1 MRDIAQNQ
9 DNGSGI
15 QYSSRDLLEST
26 LTRSRD
32 FASIWQGGELGKRL
46 LLALIAV
53 AMLAGT
59 ITWLAG
65 RPDLSAASW
74 AAGTAVI
81 LASLLT
87 EIAISLGRKEFGL
100 DLIAALAMGGAL
112 ILGEYLTGTIVAL
125 MYTGGEAL
133 EDFAQRRA
141 RRELTA
147 LLNRVPRTAVRYTDR
162 QLQEVSIEELNPGDR
177 ILIRR
182 GEVVPV
188 DGSVVDGIAVL
199 DESALTGEA
208 MPIRRRSGEPVTSG
222 TTNAGDAF
230 EMVASSAA
238 SDSTY
243 AAIVRLVEAAKA
255 AKAPI
260 VRLAD
265 SYALGFLAVT
275 LLLAGGAWAIS
286 GEPVRALA
294 VLVIATPCPLIL
306 AVPVAII
313 AGVSRC
319 AGKGVLVKGGGALE
333 MLARIKT
340 VILDKTGTIT
350 DGRAHLIE
358 LKSRTDLDPLEVL
371 RLAASLDQG
380 SHHVIAR
387 ALVAAARERGLQL
400 VAPSGTRESAGS
412 GVSGNI
418 DGHEIA
424 VGGWDFISERI
435 DETAF
440 SRDIRTWI
448 RRDGVVSV
456 LAAIDGVLAGAFL
469 LADEVRPEVGSVLR
483 QLREAGVGR
492 IVLATGDRTELAES
506 LQSFLRLDKVAA
518 ELKPEDKTRIVEAE
532 RAAGPVMMVGD
543 GVNDAPA
550 LAAADVGVAMGARGA
565 AASSEA
571 ADVVILVDRLDRL
584 VSAIRIAHRS
594 RGIALQSVYMGMALS
609 AAGMVAAAFGYLTP
623 VQGALLQEAIDIFA
637 ILNALRAL
645 GDPMRGWRKTT
656 LLEHAELLKLEAE
669 HRALMDVVDEIRHTS
684 ARIQDLPED
693 EVRNQLAH
701 LDTLLRQRLLPHE
714 RQDDEEVYPRLR
726 RQAGAP
732 DALAGM
738 SRTHMEIQRQVHS
751 LTSLRQAF
759 GEHASS
765 PAQRYE
771 IQRLLHGLEAIT
783 RLHFAQE
790 LEIYRSLEHE

>member
-1 MRDIAQNQ
+1 MTKNRVFD
-9 DNGSGI
+9 G
-15 QYSSRDLLEST
+15 
-26 LTRSRD
+26 
-32 FASIWQGGELGKRL
+32 FWQGGDLGKRL
-46 LLALIAV
+46 LLALIAL
-53 AMLAGT
+53 ALLAGT
-59 ITWLAG
+59 VAWLAG
-65 RPDLSAASW
+65 QPDLSAASW
-74 AAGTAVI
+74 AAGTAII
-81 LASLLT
+81 LASLLI

-100 DLIAALAMGGAL
+100 DLIAALAMAGAL
-112 ILGEYLTGTIVAL
+112 FLGEYLTGSIVAL

-147 LLNRVPRTAVRYTDR
+147 LLNRVPRTAARYADG

-188 DGSVVDGIAVL
+188 DGIVMDGIAVL

-208 MPIRRRSGEPVTSG
+208 LPVRRRSGEPVTSG

-243 AAIVRLVEAAKA
+243 AAIVRLVAATKA

-265 SYALGFLAVT
+265 RYALVFLAVT
-275 LLLAGGAWAIS
+275 LLLAGGAWATS

-333 MLARIKT
+333 MLARMKT

-350 DGRAHLIE
+350 DGRARLIE
-358 LKSRTDLDPLEVL
+358 VKSRTDLDPLEVL

-387 ALVAAARERGLQL
+387 ALVAAARERGLEL
-400 VAPSGTRESAGS
+400 AAPSELREAAGS

-440 SRDIRTWI
+440 SRDIREWI

-456 LAAIDGVLAGAFL
+456 LAAMDGVLAGAFL
-469 LADEVRPEVGSVLR
+469 LADEVRPEVGHVLR
-483 QLREAGVGR
+483 QLREAGVER

-506 LQSFLRLDKVAA
+506 LQSFLGLDNVAA

-532 RAAGPVMMVGD
+532 RSAGPVMMVGD

-571 ADVVILVDRLDRL
+571 ADVVILMDRLDRL

-594 RGIALQSVYMGMALS
+594 RSIALQSVYVGMGLS
-609 AAGMVAAAFGYLTP
+609 MAGMFAAAFGYLTP
-623 VQGALLQEAIDIFA
+623 VQGALLQEAIDVVA

-645 GDPMRGWRKTT
+645 GNPNRGWRKPTH
-656 LLEHAELLKLEAE
+656 LPHAELLKLEAE

-684 ARIQDLPED
+684 ARIQHLPEE

-701 LDTLLRQRLLPHE
+701 LDALLRRRLLPHE
-714 RQDDEEVYPRLR
+714 RQDDEELYPRLR
-726 RQAGAP
+726 SRAATP
-732 DALAGM
+732 DAFAGM
-738 SRTHMEIQRQVHS
+738 SRAHMEIQRQVHS
-751 LTSLRQAF
+751 LTSLRKAL
-759 GEHASS
+759 GAHGPS
-765 PAQRYE
+765 PGQRYE

-790 LEIYRSLEHE
+790 LEIYRLLEDEQ

>member
-1 MRDIAQNQ
+1 M
-9 DNGSGI
+9 SK
-15 QYSSRDLLEST
+15 SRLFELLFQE
-26 LTRSRD
+26 
-32 FASIWQGGELGKRL
+32 GELGKRL
-46 LLALIAV
+46 LLGLIAF
-53 AMLAGT
+53 ALLAGT
-59 ITWLAG
+59 ATWLAD
-65 RPDLSAASW
+65 RPDLSASSW
-74 AAGTAVI
+74 ATGTAII

-87 EIAISLGRKEFGL
+87 EIAISLGKKEFGL

-112 ILGEYLTGTIVAL
+112 LLGEYLTGSIVAL
-125 MYTGGEAL
+125 MYTGGQAL

-147 LLNRVPRTAVRYTDR
+147 LLNRVPRTAARYVDG

-188 DGSVVDGIAVL
+188 DGNVIGGMAVL

-230 EMVASSAA
+230 EIVASSAA

-243 AAIVRLVEAAKA
+243 AAIVRLVAAAKA

-265 SYALGFLAVT
+265 RYALVFLAVT
-275 LLLAGGAWAIS
+275 LLLAGGAWAMS

-333 MLARIKT
+333 VLARIKT

-350 DGRAHLIE
+350 DGRARLIE
-358 LKSRTDLDPLEVL
+358 VKTRTDLEALEVL

-387 ALVAAARERGLQL
+387 ALVAAARERGLKL
-400 VAPSGTRESAGS
+400 VAPSGSREAAGS
-412 GVSGNI
+412 GVTGNI

-424 VGGWDFISERI
+424 VGGWDFIPEMI

-440 SRDIRTWI
+440 SRDIREWI

-456 LAAIDGVLAGAFL
+456 LTAIDGVLAGAFL

-483 QLREAGVGR
+483 QLREAGVER

-506 LQSFLRLDKVAA
+506 LQSFLGLDSVAA
-518 ELKPEDKTRIVEAE
+518 DLKPEDKTRIVEAE
-532 RAAGPVMMVGD
+532 RSSGPVMMVGD

-584 VSAIRIAHRS
+584 VSAFRIAHRS
-594 RGIALQSVYMGMALS
+594 RAIALQSVYMGMALS
-609 AAGMVAAAFGYLTP
+609 AAGMIAAAFGYLTP
-623 VQGALLQEAIDIFA
+623 VQGALLQEAIDVVA
-637 ILNALRAL
+637 ILNAVNAAVNFPKSAEVKFPNYADGVVMERWLFFGGR
-645 GDPMRGWRKTT
+645 PRGFGGGVK
-656 LLEHAELLKLEAE
+656 AGG
-669 HRALMDVVDEIRHTS
+669 VIS
-684 ARIQDLPED
+684 AF
-693 EVRNQLAH
+693 
-701 LDTLLRQRLLPHE
+701 E
-714 RQDDEEVYPRLR
+714 RTCS
-726 RQAGAP
+726 
-732 DALAGM
+732 GM
-738 SRTHMEIQRQVHS
+738 SS
-751 LTSLRQAF
+751 AC
-759 GEHASS
+759 
-765 PAQRYE
+765 
-771 IQRLLHGLEAIT
+771 
-783 RLHFAQE
+783 
-790 LEIYRSLEHE
+790 

>member
-1 MRDIAQNQ
+1 MTK
-9 DNGSGI
+9 
-15 QYSSRDLLEST
+15 SRVVEP
-26 LTRSRD
+26 
-32 FASIWQGGELGKRL
+32 FWQGRELGRRIL
-46 LLALIAV
+46 LSLIAV
-53 AMLAGT
+53 ALLAGT
-59 ITWLAG
+59 AAWLAD
-65 RPDLSAASW
+65 RPDLSASSW
-74 AAGTAVI
+74 AAGTAII
-81 LASLLT
+81 LASLIA
-87 EIAISLGRKEFGL
+87 EIVISLGRKEFGL

-112 ILGEYLTGTIVAL
+112 LLGEYLTGSIVAL
-125 MYTGGEAL
+125 MYTGGQAL

-147 LLNRVPRTAVRYTDR
+147 LLNRVPRTAARYADG
-162 QLQEVSIEELNPGDR
+162 QLQEVSIEELNPGAR

-188 DGSVVDGIAVL
+188 DGNVLDGIAVL

-208 MPIRRRSGEPVTSG
+208 LPVRRGSGEPVTSG
-222 TTNAGDAF
+222 TMNAGDAF

-243 AAIVRLVEAAKA
+243 AAIVSLVAAAKA

-265 SYALGFLAVT
+265 SYALVFLVVT
-275 LLLAGGAWAIS
+275 IVLAGGAWIAS
-286 GEPVRALA
+286 GEAIRALA

-306 AVPVAII
+306 AVPIAII
-313 AGVSRC
+313 SGVSRC

-333 MLARIKT
+333 MLARMKT

-350 DGRAHLIE
+350 DGRARLIE
-358 LKSRTDLDPLEVL
+358 IKTRTDLDPMEVL

-387 ALVAAARERGLQL
+387 ALVAAARERELKL
-400 VAPSGTRESAGS
+400 VAPSGSLEVAGS
-412 GVSGNI
+412 GMTGNI

-424 VGGWDFISERI
+424 VGGWDFVSARI
-435 DETAF
+435 VETAF
-440 SRDIRTWI
+440 SREIREWI
-448 RRDGVVSV
+448 RRDGTVSV
-456 LAAIDGVLAGAFL
+456 LAAKDGILAGAFL
-469 LADEVRPEVGSVLR
+469 LADEVRPEAGSVLR
-483 QLREAGVGR
+483 RLRDAGVDR

-506 LQSFLRLDKVAA
+506 LQSFLGLDSVVA

-532 RAAGPVMMVGD
+532 RSAGPVMMVGD

-594 RGIALQSVYMGMALS
+594 RSIALQSVYMGMGLS
-609 AAGMVAAAFGYLTP
+609 VAGMFAAAFGYLTP
-623 VQGALLQEAIDIFA
+623 VQGALLQEAIDVVA

-645 GDPMRGWRKTT
+645 GSPNHGWQKTT
-656 LLEHAELLKLEAE
+656 HLPHAELMQLEAE
-669 HRALMDVVDEIRHTS
+669 HRALMDVVDELRHTTE
-684 ARIQDLPED
+684 RIQNLPKTEIRKELADLD
-693 EVRNQLAH
+693 A
-701 LDTLLRQRLLPHE
+701 LLRRRLLPHE
-714 RQDDEEVYPRLR
+714 RQDDEELYPRLR
-726 RQAGAP
+726 SRAATP
-732 DALAGM
+732 DAFAGM
-738 SRTHMEIQRQVHS
+738 SRAHMEIQRQVHS
-751 LTSLRQAF
+751 LTSLRKAL
-759 GEHASS
+759 GAHGPS

-790 LEIYRSLEHE
+790 LEIYRLLEDEQ

>member
-1 MRDIAQNQ
+1 M
-9 DNGSGI
+9 SK
-15 QYSSRDLLEST
+15 SRLFELLFQE
-26 LTRSRD
+26 
-32 FASIWQGGELGKRL
+32 GELGKRL
-46 LLALIAV
+46 LLGLIAF
-53 AMLAGT
+53 ALLAGT
-59 ITWLAG
+59 VAWFAD

-74 AAGTAVI
+74 ATGTAII

-87 EIAISLGRKEFGL
+87 EIAISLGKKEFGL

-112 ILGEYLTGTIVAL
+112 LLGEHLTGSIVAL
-125 MYTGGEAL
+125 MYSGGQAL

-147 LLNRVPRTAVRYTDR
+147 LLNRVPRTAARYADG
-162 QLQEVSIEELNPGDR
+162 QLQEVSIEDLNPGDR
-177 ILIRR
+177 IMIRR

-188 DGSVVDGIAVL
+188 DGNVMDGMAVL

-208 MPIRRRSGEPVTSG
+208 MPIRRRSGQPVTSG

-230 EMVASSAA
+230 EMVGSSAA

-243 AAIVRLVEAAKA
+243 ASIVRLVAAAKA

-265 SYALGFLAVT
+265 RYALVFLAVA
-275 LLLAGGAWAIS
+275 LLLAGGAWAVS

-294 VLVIATPCPLIL
+294 VVVIATPCPLIL

-333 MLARIKT
+333 MLARVKT
-340 VILDKTGTIT
+340 AILDKTGTIT
-350 DGRAHLIE
+350 DGRARLVE
-358 LKSRTDLDPLEVL
+358 VKSRTDLDPLEVL

-387 ALVAAARERGLQL
+387 ALVAAAKERGLKL
-400 VAPSGTRESAGS
+400 VAPSGTREAAGS

-424 VGGWDFISERI
+424 VGGWDFISQRI

-440 SRDIRTWI
+440 SRDIREWI
-448 RRDGVVSV
+448 RRDGVVAV
-456 LAAIDGVLAGAFL
+456 LAAMDGVLAGAFL
-469 LADEVRPEVGSVLR
+469 LADEVRPEAGSVLR
-483 QLREAGVGR
+483 QLREAGVER

-506 LQSFLRLDKVAA
+506 LQSFLGLDSVAA
-518 ELKPEDKTRIVEAE
+518 ELKPEGKTRIVEAE
-532 RAAGPVMMVGD
+532 RSAGPVMMVGD

-584 VSAIRIAHRS
+584 ASAIRIARRS
-594 RGIALQSVYMGMALS
+594 RGIALQSVYMGMGLS
-609 AAGMVAAAFGYLTP
+609 AAGMIAAAFGYLTP
-623 VQGALLQEAIDIFA
+623 VQGALLQEAIDVVA

-645 GDPMRGWRKTT
+645 GDPLSRWRKTT
-656 LLEHAELLKLEAE
+656 RLAHAELLKLEAE
-669 HRALMDVVDEIRHTS
+669 HGALMDVVDEIRHTS
-684 ARIQDLPED
+684 ARVQQLPEE

-701 LDTLLRQRLLPHE
+701 LDALLRQRLLPHE
-714 RQDDEEVYPRLR
+714 RQDDEELYPRLR

-751 LTSLRQAF
+751 LTSLRQALS
-759 GEHASS
+759 EHGPS
-765 PAQRYE
+765 PTQRYE

-790 LEIYRSLEHE
+790 LEIYRSLEDE

>member
-1 MRDIAQNQ
+1 M
-9 DNGSGI
+9 
-15 QYSSRDLLEST
+15 
-26 LTRSRD
+26 TRSGD
-32 FASIWQGGELGKRL
+32 FEPVWQGGELGKRL

-53 AMLAGT
+53 ALLAGT
-59 ITWLAG
+59 VTWLAG

-74 AAGTAVI
+74 AAGTAMI

-87 EIAISLGRKEFGL
+87 DIAISLGRKEFGL

-112 ILGEYLTGTIVAL
+112 ILGEYLTGSIVAL
-125 MYTGGEAL
+125 MYSGGEAL

-147 LLNRVPRTAVRYTDR
+147 LLNRVPHTAVRYADG

-177 ILIRR
+177 ILVRR

-188 DGSVVDGIAVL
+188 DGNMLDGIAVL

-208 MPIRRRSGEPVTSG
+208 MPIRRRSAEPVTSG

-238 SDSTY
+238 RDSTY

-265 SYALGFLAVT
+265 RYALGFLAVT
-275 LLLAGGAWAIS
+275 LLLAGGAWAVS
-286 GEPVRALA
+286 GEAIRALA

-313 AGVSRC
+313 SGVSRC
-319 AGKGVLVKGGGALE
+319 AAKGVLVKGGGALE
-333 MLARIKT
+333 TLARIKT

-350 DGRAHLIE
+350 DGRARLIE
-358 LKSRTDLDPLEVL
+358 VKSRTDLDPLEVL

-387 ALVAAARERGLQL
+387 ALVAAARERGLRL
-400 VAPSGTRESAGS
+400 AAPSGSREEAGS
-412 GVSGNI
+412 GVTGRI

-424 VGGWDFISERI
+424 VGGWDFVSARI
-435 DETAF
+435 EETAF
-440 SRDIRTWI
+440 SQDIRQWI
-448 RRDGVVSV
+448 RRDGTVSV
-456 LAAIDGVLAGAFL
+456 LTAMDGVLAGAFL
-469 LADEVRPEVGSVLR
+469 LADEVRPEAGSVLR
-483 QLREAGVGR
+483 RLRDAGVDR

-506 LQSFLRLDKVAA
+506 LQSFLGLDSVVA

-532 RAAGPVMMVGD
+532 GSAGPVMMVGD

-584 VSAIRIAHRS
+584 VSAIHIAHRS
-594 RGIALQSVYMGMALS
+594 RSIALQSVYMGMGLS
-609 AAGMVAAAFGYLTP
+609 VAGMLAAAFGYLTP
-623 VQGALLQEAIDIFA
+623 VQGALLQEAIDVVA

-645 GDPMRGWRKTT
+645 ADPLRDWRKTT
-656 LLEHAELLKLEAE
+656 HLSHLELLELEAE
-669 HRALMDVVDEIRHTS
+669 HRALLDVVDEIRHTTD
-684 ARIQDLPED
+684 RIQRASES
-693 EVRNQLAH
+693 EVRNELAD
-701 LDTLLRQRLLPHE
+701 LDSLLRRYLLPHE
-714 RQDDEEVYPRLR
+714 RRDDEELYPRLR
-726 RQAGAP
+726 RQAGTP
-732 DALAGM
+732 DAFAGM
-738 SRTHMEIQRQVHS
+738 SRTHIEILRQVHS
-751 LTSLRQAF
+751 LTSLRKAL
-759 GEHASS
+759 GDHGPSAT
-765 PAQRYE
+765 QRYE
-771 IQRLLHGLEAIT
+771 IERLLHGLEAIT

-790 LEIYRSLEHE
+790 QEIYRLLEGE

>member
-1 MRDIAQNQ
+1 M
-9 DNGSGI
+9 SK
-15 QYSSRDLLEST
+15 SRLFELLFQE
-26 LTRSRD
+26 
-32 FASIWQGGELGKRL
+32 GELGKRL
-46 LLALIAV
+46 LLGLIAF
-53 AMLAGT
+53 ALLAGT
-59 ITWLAG
+59 AAWLAD
-65 RPDLSAASW
+65 RPHLSASSW
-74 AAGTAVI
+74 AAGTAII

-87 EIAISLGRKEFGL
+87 EIAISLGKKEFGL
-100 DLIAALAMGGAL
+100 DLIAALAMAGAL
-112 ILGEYLTGTIVAL
+112 FLGEYLTGSIVAL
-125 MYTGGEAL
+125 MYTGGQAL

-147 LLNRVPRTAVRYTDR
+147 LLNRVPRTAARYVDG

-188 DGSVVDGIAVL
+188 DGNVTGGMAVL

-230 EMVASSAA
+230 EMVGSSAA

-243 AAIVRLVEAAKA
+243 AAILRLVAAAKA

-265 SYALGFLAVT
+265 RYALVFLVVT
-275 LLLAGGAWAIS
+275 LLLAGGAWATS

-333 MLARIKT
+333 VLARMKT
-340 VILDKTGTIT
+340 VVLDKTGTIT
-350 DGRAHLIE
+350 DGRARLIE
-358 LKSRTDLDPLEVL
+358 VKTRTDLDPLEVL
-371 RLAASLDQG
+371 RSAASLDQG

-387 ALVAAARERGLQL
+387 ALVAAARERGLEL
-400 VAPSGTRESAGS
+400 VAPTELREAAGS

-418 DGHEIA
+418 DGHDIE

-440 SRDIRTWI
+440 SRDIREWI
-448 RRDGVVSV
+448 RRDGIVSV
-456 LAAIDGVLAGAFL
+456 LTAMDGVLAGAFL

-483 QLREAGVGR
+483 QLREAGVER

-506 LQSFLRLDKVAA
+506 LQSFLGLDSVAA
-518 ELKPEDKTRIVEAE
+518 DLKPEDKTRIVEAE
-532 RAAGPVMMVGD
+532 RSAGPVMMVGD

-584 VSAIRIAHRS
+584 VSAIRIARRS
-594 RGIALQSVYMGMALS
+594 RGIALQSVYMGMGLS
-609 AAGMVAAAFGYLTP
+609 AAGMIAAAFGYLTP
-623 VQGALLQEAIDIFA
+623 VQGALLQEAIDVIA

-645 GDPMRGWRKTT
+645 GQPFGGWRKTT
-656 LLEHAELLKLEAE
+656 RLAHAELLKLEAE
-669 HRALMDVVDEIRHTS
+669 HGALMDVVDEIRHTS
-684 ARIQDLPED
+684 ARIQQLPEK
-693 EVRNQLAH
+693 EVGTQLAH
-701 LDTLLRQRLLPHE
+701 LDALLRQRLLPHE
-714 RQDDEEVYPRLR
+714 RQDDEELYPRLR

-751 LTSLRQAF
+751 LTSLRQTL
-759 GEHASS
+759 GEHGPS

-790 LEIYRSLEHE
+790 LEIYRSLEDE

>member
-1 MRDIAQNQ
+1 MTK
-9 DNGSGI
+9 
-15 QYSSRDLLEST
+15 SRVVEP
-26 LTRSRD
+26 
-32 FASIWQGGELGKRL
+32 FWQGGELGKRL

-53 AMLAGT
+53 ALLAGT
-59 ITWLAG
+59 AAWLAD

-74 AAGTAVI
+74 AAGTAII
-81 LASLLT
+81 LASLLI
-87 EIAISLGRKEFGL
+87 EVAISLGRKEFGL

-112 ILGEYLTGTIVAL
+112 LLGEYLTGSIVAL
-125 MYTGGEAL
+125 MYTGGQAL

-147 LLNRVPRTAVRYTDR
+147 LLSRVPRTAARYADG
-162 QLQEVSIEELNPGDR
+162 QLQEVSIEELNPGNR

-188 DGSVVDGIAVL
+188 DGNVLDGTAVL

-208 MPIRRRSGEPVTSG
+208 LPVRRRSGEPVTSG

-230 EMVASSAA
+230 DMLAASSA

-243 AAIVRLVEAAKA
+243 AAIARLVEAAKA
-255 AKAPI
+255 AKAPM
-260 VRLAD
+260 VRFAD
-265 SYALGFLAVT
+265 RYALVFLAVT
-275 LLLAGGAWAIS
+275 LLLAGGAWAMS

-313 AGVSRC
+313 SGVSRC

-333 MLARIKT
+333 MLARMKT

-350 DGRAHLIE
+350 DGRARLIE
-358 LKSRTDLDPLEVL
+358 VKSRVDLDPLEVL

-387 ALVAAARERGLQL
+387 ALVAAARERELKL
-400 VAPSGTRESAGS
+400 VAPSGSLEVAGS
-412 GVSGNI
+412 GMTGNI

-424 VGGWDFISERI
+424 VGGWDFVNARI
-435 DETAF
+435 EETAF
-440 SRDIRTWI
+440 SREIREWI
-448 RRDGVVSV
+448 RRDGTVSV
-456 LAAIDGVLAGAFL
+456 LAAKDGILAGALL
-469 LADEVRPEVGSVLR
+469 LADEVRPEAGSVLR
-483 QLREAGVGR
+483 RLRDAGVDR

-506 LQSFLRLDKVAA
+506 LQAFLGLDSVAA

-532 RAAGPVMMVGD
+532 RSAGPVMMVGD

-584 VSAIRIAHRS
+584 VSAIRIARRS
-594 RGIALQSVYMGMALS
+594 RGIALQSVYMGMGLS
-609 AAGMVAAAFGYLTP
+609 AAGMIAAAFGYLTP
-623 VQGALLQEAIDIFA
+623 VQGALLQEAIDVVA

-645 GDPMRGWRKTT
+645 GNPNRGWRKTT
-656 LLEHAELLKLEAE
+656 RLAHAELLKLEAE
-669 HRALMDVVDEIRHTS
+669 HGALMDVVDEMRHTS
-684 ARIQDLPED
+684 ARIQQLPEE
-693 EVRNQLAH
+693 EVRDQLAH
-701 LDTLLRQRLLPHE
+701 LDALLRQRLLPHE
-714 RQDDEEVYPRLR
+714 RQDDEELYPRLR
-726 RQAGAP
+726 RQAGTP

-751 LTSLRQAF
+751 FTSLRQALS
-759 GEHASS
+759 EHGPSQ
-765 PAQRYE
+765 AQRYE

-790 LEIYRSLEHE
+790 LEIYRSLEDE

>member
-1 MRDIAQNQ
+1 MTK
-9 DNGSGI
+9 
-15 QYSSRDLLEST
+15 SRVVEPL
-26 LTRSRD
+26 
-32 FASIWQGGELGKRL
+32 WQGGGLGKRL
-46 LLALIAV
+46 LLALVAIALLVGTV
-53 AMLAGT
+53 A
-59 ITWLAG
+59 WLTG
-65 RPDLSAASW
+65 WPDLSAASW
-74 AAGTAVI
+74 AAGTAMI

-87 EIAISLGRKEFGL
+87 EIAITLGRKEFGL

-112 ILGEYLTGTIVAL
+112 FLGEYLTGSIVAL

-147 LLNRVPRTAVRYTDR
+147 LLNRVPLTAVRYADG

-188 DGSVVDGIAVL
+188 DGNVMDDGIAVL

-208 MPIRRRSGEPVTSG
+208 LPVRRRSGGPVTSG

-230 EMVASSAA
+230 EMLAANSASN
-238 SDSTY
+238 STY

-265 SYALGFLAVT
+265 RYALGFLAVT
-275 LLLAGGAWAIS
+275 LLLAGAAWAIS

-350 DGRAHLIE
+350 DGRARLIE
-358 LKSRTDLDPLEVL
+358 VKSRPDLDPMEVL

-387 ALVAAARERGLQL
+387 ALVAAARERGLKL
-400 VAPSGTRESAGS
+400 VAPSGSREAAGS
-412 GVSGNI
+412 GVSGHI

-435 DETAF
+435 NESAF
-440 SRDIRTWI
+440 SRDIRQWI

-483 QLREAGVGR
+483 RLREAGVKR

-506 LQSFLRLDKVAA
+506 LQSFLGLDNVAA

-532 RAAGPVMMVGD
+532 SAAGPVMMVGD

-623 VQGALLQEAIDIFA
+623 VQGALLQEAIDIVA

-656 LLEHAELLKLEAE
+656 RLEHAELLKLEAE

-684 ARIQDLPED
+684 ARIQHLSEE
-693 EVRNQLAH
+693 EVRNQLTQ
-701 LDTLLRQRLLPHE
+701 LDALLRQRLLPHE
-714 RQDDEEVYPRLR
+714 RQDDEELYPRLR
-726 RQAGAP
+726 RQAGVP

-738 SRTHMEIQRQVHS
+738 SRTHMEIQRQVHG
-751 LTSLRQAF
+751 LTSLRKAL
-759 GEHASS
+759 GEHGPS

-790 LEIYRSLEHE
+790 LEIYRLLEDE

>member
-1 MRDIAQNQ
+1 L
-9 DNGSGI
+9 SK
-15 QYSSRDLLEST
+15 SRVFEP
-26 LTRSRD
+26 
-32 FASIWQGGELGKRL
+32 FWQGGELGKRL

-53 AMLAGT
+53 ALLAGAVG
-59 ITWLAG
+59 WLAD

-74 AAGTAVI
+74 AAGTAII
-81 LASLLT
+81 LVSLLI
-87 EIAISLGRKEFGL
+87 EVAISLGRKEFGL

-112 ILGEYLTGTIVAL
+112 VLGEYLTGSIVAL

-147 LLNRVPRTAVRYTDR
+147 LLNRVPRTATRYVDG
-162 QLQEVSIEELNPGDR
+162 QLQEVSVEELKPGDR
-177 ILIRR
+177 ILVRG

-188 DGSVVDGIAVL
+188 DGNVMDGIAVL
-199 DESALTGEA
+199 AAAAWTGEA
-208 MPIRRRSGEPVTSG
+208 MPVRRRSGEPVTSG

-230 EMVASSAA
+230 ELVAANSAI
-238 SDSTY
+238 DSTY
-243 AAIVRLVEAAKA
+243 AAIVRLVEEARA
-255 AKAPI
+255 AKAPM

-265 SYALGFLAVT
+265 RYAIGFLAVT
-275 LLLAGGAWAIS
+275 LLLAGGAWAVS
-286 GEPVRALA
+286 GEAIRALA

-313 AGVSRC
+313 SGVSRC
-319 AGKGVLVKGGGALE
+319 AAKGVLVKGGGALE
-333 MLARIKT
+333 TLARIKT

-350 DGRAHLIE
+350 DGRARLIE
-358 LKSRTDLDPLEVL
+358 IKSRTDLDPLEVM

-387 ALVAAARERGLQL
+387 ALVAAARERGLRL
-400 VAPSGTRESAGS
+400 AAPSGSREVAGS
-412 GVSGNI
+412 GVTGRI
-418 DGHEIA
+418 DGHEIS
-424 VGGWDFISERI
+424 VGGWDFVSARI
-435 DETAF
+435 EETAF
-440 SRDIRTWI
+440 SREIREWI
-448 RRDGVVSV
+448 RRDGTVAV
-456 LAAIDGVLAGAFL
+456 LTAKDGILAGAFL
-469 LADEVRPEVGSVLR
+469 LADEVRPEAGSVLR
-483 QLREAGVGR
+483 RLRGAGVDR

-506 LQSFLRLDKVAA
+506 LQSFLGLDSVVA

-532 RAAGPVMMVGD
+532 RSAGPVMMVGD

-594 RGIALQSVYMGMALS
+594 RSIALQSVYMGMGLS
-609 AAGMVAAAFGYLTP
+609 VAGMIAAAFGYLTP
-623 VQGALLQEAIDIFA
+623 VQGALLQEAIDIVA

-645 GDPMRGWRKTT
+645 GGPMRGWGKTKR
-656 LLEHAELLKLEAE
+656 LEHAELLKLEAE

-693 EVRNQLAH
+693 EFRDQIAE
-701 LDTLLRQRLLPHE
+701 LDALLRQRLLPHE

-738 SRTHMEIQRQVHS
+738 SRTHMEIQRQVHN
-751 LTSLRQAF
+751 LTSRRKAI
-759 GEHASS
+759 GARRSS

-790 LEIYRSLEHE
+790 QEIYRLLEDEQ